1 MSDTALLVIDV
12 QRSFEHMPC
21 WNPREVPAWRERQ
34 RALVDVA
41 RTRGWPIAFVLHNG
55 RSGPFRPSSGHVTL
69 MDFVARRDD
78 EPVFDKHVHN
88 ALTESGL
95 EPWLRERG
103 LSRLLISGIRT
114 EQCCE
119 TTARVASDLGF
130 DVEFVLDA
138 TLTFDMTHPLD
149 GTLVDA
155 ASIRSRTALVLA
167 ERFARITHVADYTRT
182 EAPAGDH
189 R

>member
-1 MSDTALLVIDV
+1 MNDTALLVIDV
-12 QRSFEHMPC
+12 QRSFEHMPF

-34 RALVDVA
+34 SALVDTA
-41 RTRGWPIAFVLHNG
+41 RTGGRPVVFVRHVG
-55 RSGPFRPSSGHVTL
+55 RAGPFLPSSGHVTL
-69 MDFVARRDD
+69 MDFVVPRDG
-78 EPVFDKHVHN
+78 EPVFDKRVHN

-130 DVEFVLDA
+130 AVDFVLDA
-138 TLTFDMTHPLD
+138 TLTFDMTDPRD
-149 GTLVDA
+149 GTIVDA
-155 ASIRSRTALVLA
+155 ATIRSRTALVLA
-167 ERFARITHVADYTRT
+167 ERFARITHVADYT
-182 EAPAGDH
+182 
-189 R
+189 